1 MTLYMYECSKYMF
14 DSTKVDL
21 KIYKL
26 EVREKPKT
34 YSVDDYALIYP
45 KESKGRC
52 FAYFSLVKKSEI
64 NVLKGRNCNYKMYV
78 DADTDINRSKF
89 LFEVVSRLNLSIKSI
104 KDDLHEIMDFKDSV
118 LNSDF
123 VNVGVDTYE
132 A

>member
-1 MTLYMYECSKYMF
+1 MTLYMYECSKNIF

-45 KESKGRC
+45 KESKGRS
-52 FAYFSLVKKSEI
+52 FAHFSLIKKSEI
-64 NVLKGRNCNYKMYV
+64 NVLKGRNCNYGMYV
-78 DADTDINRSKF
+78 DADTDTNRSKF

-104 KDDLHEIMDFKDSV
+104 KDDLHEIMDFKDSI

-123 VNVGVDTYE
+123 VTVGGDAIYE
-132 A
+132 

>member
-1 MTLYMYECSKYMF
+1 MTLYMYECSKNIF
-14 DSTKVDL
+14 DSTKVDF

-52 FAYFSLVKKSEI
+52 FAYFSLIKKSEI
-64 NVLKGRNCNYKMYV
+64 NVLKGRNCNYEMYV
-78 DADTDINRSKF
+78 DADTDTNRSKF
-89 LFEVVSRLNLSIKSI
+89 LFEVVSRLNLDIKSI
-104 KDDLHEIMDFKDSV
+104 KDYLHKIMDFKDSI

-123 VNVGVDTYE
+123 VTVGVDTYE

>member
-1 MTLYMYECSKYMF
+1 MILYMYECSKNIF
-14 DSTKVDL
+14 DSTKVDF

-26 EVREKPKT
+26 EVIEKPKS

-45 KESKGRC
+45 KEIKGRS
-52 FAYFSLVKKSEI
+52 FAYFSLIKKSEI
-64 NVLKGRNCNYKMYV
+64 HVLKGRNCNYEMYV
-78 DADTDINRSKF
+78 DADTETNRSKF

-123 VNVGVDTYE
+123 VTVGVDTYE

>member
-1 MTLYMYECSKYMF
+1 MILYMYECSQNF
-14 DSTKVDL
+14 LDLTKVDL

-52 FAYFSLVKKSEI
+52 LAYFSLIKKSEI
-64 NVLKGRNCNYKMYV
+64 NVLKGRNCNYEMYV
-78 DADTDINRSKF
+78 DADTDTNRSKF

-104 KDDLHEIMDFKDSV
+104 KDDLHKIMDFKDSV

>member
-1 MTLYMYECSKYMF
+1 MTLYMYECSRNF
-14 DSTKVDL
+14 SDSTKADF

-52 FAYFSLVKKSEI
+52 FAYFSMIRKSEI
-64 NVLKGRNCNYKMYV
+64 DVLKFHSYSYEMYV
-78 DADTDINRSKF
+78 EEDTDLNRSKF
-89 LFEVVSRLNLSIKSI
+89 LFEVVSRLNLNIENIKKNMHNTI
-104 KDDLHEIMDFKDSV
+104 DFKDAV

-123 VNVGVDTYE
+123 VKSEVDTYE